1 MFRSHK
7 VGQKGEDLALKFLQ
21 KQGFIMVDRNYSR
34 PWGEIDLVVQKG
46 DDLRF
51 VEVKTITIKEN
62 VPRGTDF
69 YEPEDNIHS
78 YKMKRLAKVL
88 ETYLDQKDIAENID
102 WQLDAIAVYLNE
114 EGREVKIDWLENIY

>member
-1 MFRSHK
+1 MFRSHW

-21 KQGFIMVDRNYSR
+21 KRGFVIKDRNYKR

-78 YKMKRLAKVL
+78 YKLKRLAKVI
-88 ETYLDQKDIAENID
+88 ETYLHQKDIAGNIDWQIDVVAVYLDQK
-102 WQLDAIAVYLNE
+102 
-114 EGREVKIDWLENIY
+114 GKEVKIDWLENIY